1 MRSVCAGIWSEE
13 ETESTGGEDGWSR
26 LGLSEHAD
34 GDGWLP
40 GRDRRLGSDRRR
52 GFWEHLARN
61 SRGGGLKVRPREAP
75 CAHCLGV
82 LGVRKARCVCA
93 PTGDLE
99 VESTHALRGGRFTGT
114 AEFMPTPTGSSAWE
128 CFWGGVCVC
137 IRVPVHM
144 CAFLKVVCVLV
155 GGLWQLCA
163 LHRWYSGYSSVY
175 WESWAP
181 ASKGCEVERLCFFLL
196 LFLFLF
202 FPLVFICWRLI
213 TLQYWGGF
221 CHTLT

>member
-1 MRSVCAGIWSEE
+1 MHTA
-13 ETESTGGEDGWSR
+13 
-26 LGLSEHAD
+26 
-34 GDGWLP
+34 
-40 GRDRRLGSDRRR
+40 
-52 GFWEHLARN
+52 WERWAF
-61 SRGGGLKVRPREAP
+61 
-75 CAHCLGV
+75 
-82 LGVRKARCVCA
+82 VRKARCACA

-99 VESTHALRGGRFTGT
+99 VESTHALRDGRFTGT

-137 IRVPVHM
+137 MRVPVHM
-144 CAFLKVVCVLV
+144 CAFLKVVCVLE

-163 LHRWYSGYSSVY
+163 LHRWCSGYSSVY
-175 WESWAP
+175 WESRAP

-202 FPLVFICWRLI
+202 FFPLVFISWRLI
-213 TLQYWGGF
+213 TLQYCGGF